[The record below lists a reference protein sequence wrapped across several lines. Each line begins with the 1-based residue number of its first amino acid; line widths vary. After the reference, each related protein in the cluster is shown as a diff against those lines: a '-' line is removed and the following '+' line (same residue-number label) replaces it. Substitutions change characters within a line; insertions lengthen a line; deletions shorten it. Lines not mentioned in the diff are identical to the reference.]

1 MIFFTRARGESGMR
15 VTDLVA
21 LIIGVSC
28 SVSATY
34 AALPPAQ
41 MGSTELE
48 VIRTDIVNTQR
59 KLLESMQNQSAARGK
74 LKELKRLIQLQRK
87 ETLLTRKRMLQLEAF
102 VQELESRRSELKA
115 RITRQ
120 SLAIRK
126 SLHEIARSQ
135 REIPTELGSPQSER
149 LEGPRRHLLAR
160 MVRRN
165 AEEIEVLKVDLQD
178 AEELERKISE
188 ERQTL
193 AYLIHEFEEKESLL
207 EFHESLQVEVLQ
219 AHYEERKSQLKS
231 YRKLKDSE
239 QEVEGL
245 LAQFNSRKQFDQ
257 VQRTEREVSKAMIF
271 GDFAKR
277 QGKLRAPVRGR
288 ALSAFGKN
296 YDRQSKL
303 TVFKKGVDFSVTP
316 REEVRAIFPGKV
328 VFVGEL
334 PMYGRTAIVDHG
346 GQYYSLSAGL
356 GDLQRKQGELI
367 QEGDV
372 IGRSDAQA
380 TPIYFEIRNRNVA
393 VNPLQWLVAS
403 LNLELGRK

>member
-1 MIFFTRARGESGMR
+1 MRA
-15 VTDLVA
+15 VVLLV
-21 LIIGVSC
+21 LFGSVGV
-28 SVSATY
+28 AWG
-34 AALPPAQ
+34 ALPPSKLGA
-41 MGSTELE
+41 TELE
-48 VIRTDIVNTQR
+48 GIRTEIVRTQR
-59 KLLESMQNQSAARGK
+59 KLLESMQNQSAAKGK
-74 LKELKRLIQLQRK
+74 LKELKRLIALQRQ
-87 ETLLTRKRMLQLEAF
+87 ETLLTRKRMLQLESF
-102 VQELESRRSELKA
+102 VQELESRRSELKG
-115 RITRQ
+115 RIARQ

-135 REIPTELGSPQSER
+135 REIPAELGSPKSER
-149 LEGPRRHLLAR
+149 VEGPRRHLLTQI
-160 MVRRN
+160 VRRN
-165 AEEIEVLKVDLQD
+165 AEEMEALKVDLQD
-178 AEELERKISE
+178 AEQLEQKISE
-188 ERQTL
+188 ERQSL

-231 YRKLKDSE
+231 YRNLKDSE

-245 LAQFNSRKQFDQ
+245 LAQFNSRKEFDK
-257 VQRTEREVSKAMIF
+257 VQRTEREVNKAMVF

-277 QGKLRAPVRGR
+277 QGKLKAPVSGR

-296 YDRQSKL
+296 YDRLSKL
-303 TVFKKGVDFSVTP
+303 TVFKKGIDFAVAP
-316 REEVRAIFPGKV
+316 KEAVRAIFPGKV

-356 GDLQRKQGELI
+356 GEVRRKQGDAL

-372 IGRSDAQA
+372 IGLSDEKA

-393 VNPLQWLVAS
+393 VNPLQWVVSS
-403 LNLELGRK
+403 LNLEPGRNQ